1 MNNLIFEATGYNRYY
16 KGIIC
21 IHVDEWLANVR
32 ESHFTELLDFI
43 NTNKNKWLAVFNT
56 HNGSVNAVE
65 SLERAISKHMNIQTL
80 KLRFPDSHELVEIV
94 EKGMMF
100 EKGFTFNEGARKI
113 LHETIDEISKGEQF
127 NGFKSIEQLVNNMM
141 YCIMTKNVCNK
152 KRITAEMLENFGK
165 DSEYVKRNKSE
176 NTVLKQIGFISSEGK
191 HERKQSQI
199 QSIHI

>member
-1 MNNLIFEATGYNRYY
+1 
-16 KGIIC
+16 
-21 IHVDEWLANVR
+21 
-32 ESHFTELLDFI
+32 
-43 NTNKNKWLAVFNT
+43 
-56 HNGSVNAVE
+56 
-65 SLERAISKHMNIQTL
+65 
-80 KLRFPDSHELVEIV
+80 
-94 EKGMMF
+94 
-100 EKGFTFNEGARKI
+100 
-113 LHETIDEISKGEQF
+113 
-127 NGFKSIEQLVNNMM
+127 MM